1 MRVCVS
7 VCRSM
12 GTYLTNIVREAM
24 IERERKR
31 KENKVYSHSLYLPH
45 DVGERLDA
53 YCRASGAKVSSVMAR
68 ALELYLPRLERALN
82 VLCDDDDSGDCD
94 SPVHIHDQSL

>member
-1 MRVCVS
+1 
-7 VCRSM
+7 M
-12 GTYLTNIVREAM
+12 GTYLTSIVRESM
-24 IERERKR
+24 IERRR

-68 ALELYLPRLERALN
+68 ALELYLPRLERALD
-82 VLCDDDDSGDCD
+82 VLSDDSD

>member
-1 MRVCVS
+1 MRVCV
-7 VCRSM
+7 VCQSM
-12 GTYLTNIVREAM
+12 GTYLTNIVRESM

-68 ALELYLPRLERALN
+68 ALELYLPRLERALD
-82 VLCDDDDSGDCD
+82 VLSDDSGDCD
-94 SPVHIHDQSL
+94 TPVHIPDRVCK